1 VNLNA
6 LAIVL
11 LSILVTDAPPAVA
24 QERRPQGV
32 PPGTAQPSG
41 QPQAPAPAAERW
53 PAAPAA
59 PTGQLPSQTTA
70 TFGDW
75 VHRCVRVG
83 NDASARSCEI
93 VQQVQ
98 ASQGGQ
104 VAAVMNLAIGYAAPQ
119 QPLMITAVLPVNVSF
134 SAPATLVADG
144 MPPTELRFVRC
155 AGNACFAT
163 ASAPDQLLR
172 RLREKADGGAVRVE
186 YRNASDAVVP
196 VPLSLKGFGLAI
208 DALVAAPPR

>member
-1 VNLNA
+1 MNLNTLA
-6 LAIVL
+6 AALLAIMMAGAPPSGAQERRPQV
-11 LSILVTDAPPAVA
+11 APPAVA
-24 QERRPQGV
+24 QQ
-32 PPGTAQPSG
+32 QPG
-41 QPQAPAPAAERW
+41 QPPAPGGDRRQ
-53 PAAPAA
+53 AAPAA
-59 PTGQLPSQTTA
+59 PAGQLPSQTTA

-75 VHRCVRVG
+75 IHRCVRVG
-83 NDASARSCEI
+83 NEASARSCEI

-104 VAAVMNLAIGYAAPQ
+104 VATVLNLAIGYAAPQ

-134 SAPATLVADG
+134 AAPATLVAEG

-172 RLREKADGGAVRVE
+172 RLREKADAAVRIE

-196 VPLSLKGFGLAI
+196 VPLSLNGFGQAV
-208 DALVAAPPR
+208 DALVASPPR